1 MGIEIG
7 YHVNTS
13 AFRDKEQ
20 VIRSLDL
27 RHDKQIRHV
36 IFDFDG
42 TIVDSMAVAIQ
53 LINQLAH
60 KYNLKPM
67 TNEDLDKLRQLP
79 ILERFR
85 AANISPYQIPRLGLE
100 FTRNYT
106 KSLGHIQVFAD
117 MREVIL
123 KLKEQGRVLSIISSN
138 SNHNIRKFLVDND
151 LNVFDHIYCAKNIFG
166 KEKTIGNFIR
176 KLNLR
181 PPELVYVGDEVR
193 DIAACQANNI
203 RVIAVTWGFDI
214 KEMLE
219 RAHPDYIAQKPA
231 DILDIVLGMKE

>member
-1 MGIEIG
+1 M
-7 YHVNTS
+7 
-13 AFRDKEQ
+13 
-20 VIRSLDL
+20 IRRLDFK
-27 RHDKQIRHV
+27 HDNQIRHV

-42 TIVDSMAVAIQ
+42 TIVDSLAVAIQ

-67 TNEDLDKLRQLP
+67 NNEELDKLRQLP

-106 KSLGHIQVFAD
+106 RSLGSIQVFAD

-123 KLKEQGRVLSIISSN
+123 NLKEQGLVLSIISSN

-151 LNVFDHIYCAKNIFG
+151 LNIFDHIYCAKNIFG
-166 KEKTIGNFIR
+166 KEKTIGSLIK

-181 PPELVYVGDEVR
+181 RPELIYVGDEVR
-193 DIAACQANNI
+193 DIMACQANSI
-203 RVIAVTWGFDI
+203 KVIAVTWGFDTQ
-214 KEMLE
+214 EMLE
-219 RAHPDYIAQKPA
+219 NAQPDYIADKPA
-231 DILDIVLGMKE
+231 EILDIVLGVNR